1 MTTTRE
7 GLVAQGRDIMQW
19 HKEVHMKKLLIAL
32 VAIIG
37 LTTIPVPTTNAISV
51 SNCTFA
57 MNNGLLH
64 PTWKATCNYAQ
75 YRAKAWCQ
83 VAYAYGDWVT
93 KGQTSTATCFFVY
106 VDKPKSGV
114 EIR

>member
-1 MTTTRE
+1 
-7 GLVAQGRDIMQW
+7 
-19 HKEVHMKKLLIAL
+19 MKKLLIAL

-37 LTTIPVPTTNAISV
+37 LTTIPVPTTSAISV
-51 SNCTFA
+51 SNCTFQ

-64 PTWKATCNYAQ
+64 PTWKATCSYKQ

-83 VAYAYGDWVT
+83 VAYAYGNWVT